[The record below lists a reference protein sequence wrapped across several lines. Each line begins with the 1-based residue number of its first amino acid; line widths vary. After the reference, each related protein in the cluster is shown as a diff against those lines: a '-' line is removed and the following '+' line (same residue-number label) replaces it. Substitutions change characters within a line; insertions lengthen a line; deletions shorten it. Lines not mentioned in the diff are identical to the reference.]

1 MSYTRTYTHTVE
13 GNSKATGGTNA
24 DDDGPSATT
33 LPNSLHATGTF
44 DSTTPNIVDQVS
56 GLKCHLQVDVV
67 RQGEAAADDSKIRNA
82 ALAELIRSAASEEE
96 TTQGTDSNVKSV
108 YIRVEFNN

>member
-13 GNSKATGGTNA
+13 GGASATNA
-24 DDDGPSATT
+24 HAVNDTNLDA
-33 LPNSLHATGTF
+33 SLQTNGTF
-44 DSTTPNIVDQVS
+44 TVSSLGIINQVT

-67 RQGEAAADDSKIRNA
+67 RQGEAVADGNKIQNA
-82 ALAELIRSAASEEE
+82 ALAEVIRSAASEEE
-96 TTQGTDSNVKSV
+96 RNTQDGYSNVKSV

>member
-13 GNSKATGGTNA
+13 GGASAINVHTADSTNLDASVNASGTFKT
-24 DDDGPSATT
+24 TT
-33 LPNSLHATGTF
+33 LGIIN
-44 DSTTPNIVDQVS
+44 QVT

-67 RQGEAAADDSKIRNA
+67 RQGAAAVHGNNINNA

-96 TTQGTDSNVKSV
+96 RNTQDGDSNVKSV

>member
-13 GNSKATGGTNA
+13 GGA
-24 DDDGPSATT
+24 SATNT
-33 LPNSLHATGTF
+33 HTANNTNLDASLHTSGTF
-44 DSTTPNIVDQVS
+44 TVESLGIVNQVT

-67 RQGEAAADDSKIRNA
+67 RQGEADADGNKIQNA
-82 ALAELIRSAASEEE
+82 ALAEVIRSAASEEE
-96 TTQGTDSNVKSV
+96 GNTQNGYSNVKSV